1 MTTLKAMGLK
11 SFFLILGEESASLK
25 NNLPFFSKV
34 NLSKAFENLSQRGFD
49 VTIAGVDTEEKPS
62 L

>member
-1 MTTLKAMGLK
+1 MGLK